1 VVLDDAA
8 KERHEVML
16 SLGFVTRV
24 HLHPSGL
31 GACGAQEERKRTFR
45 TGPVLANELTAVG
58 ANEGPEDQT
67 DGNQVVKLSRNR
79 DEIGDEVER
88 KRQIPDQPDE

>member
-1 VVLDDAA
+1 MVLNDAA
-8 KERHEVML
+8 KERHDVML

-24 HLHPSGL
+24 NGL

-45 TGPVLANELTAVG
+45 TGPMLANELTAVG

-67 DGNQVVKLSRNR
+67 DGNQVVKLSRDR
-79 DEIGDEVER
+79 DEIRDEVER
-88 KRQIPDQPDE
+88 ERQVSDQPDE